1 MLAHPAHRRETAKML
16 GFTFPLTLL
25 GRADE
30 VIESLPF
37 CRAAYV
43 GVWHFPHIA
52 MRRHVRCRRKLT

>member
-1 MLAHPAHRRETAKML
+1 MLAHPSHRRETAKML

-37 CRAAYV
+37 CRAAYL
-43 GVWHFPHIA
+43 GLWHFPHMA
-52 MRRHVRCRRKLT
+52 